1 MLEERIVRFCS
12 PTLAGIKTGNLF
24 NSCGLDRTLFY
35 KEYQLYKSILAPL
48 GLVLHLFERKVGNP
62 LVYLFRHNAL
72 EKDLSHHETRTFL
85 KAYGYQDFSVV
96 GVLEKLGERIDL
108 ERKFPHEIGVFLS
121 YPLEDVKGFIQYGSE
136 CCKCTGYWCV
146 YDDEK
151 KAKHDF
157 ARYDRCKACYERLY
171 CRGRRLCDL
180 AVATRIERIG

>member
-85 KAYGYQDFSVV
+85 KAYGYQDFSIV

-108 ERKFPHEIGVFLS
+108 ERKFPHEM
-121 YPLEDVKGFIQYGSE
+121 GFIQYGSE

-151 KAKHDF
+151 KAKHNF

-171 CRGRRLCDL
+171 CHGRRLCDL